1 MEERPES
8 EAMEKTQITSQ
19 FQLGLCCMFRD
30 QPIQFRTTTATSIG
44 KLAREAAL
52 KKLSDLCLGNACS
65 TLEALRYCSGVG
77 ISCFRINSQILPLKT
92 HPLVGYQITELPD
105 FELIVAKFKECGA
118 FSREHGLRTC
128 FHPDQFVVLNSQR
141 EEVIERSLLELEYQ
155 AEVAEW
161 VGADV
166 LNIHAGG
173 AYGDKTKALDVFAS
187 TVEDRVPKAVRK
199 ILTVENDD
207 ITYTPED
214 LLPLCDRLKIPL
226 VYDVHHHRC
235 RPDALSVEEA
245 TEKAIETWKN
255 AENKRRP
262 LFHISSPLDG
272 WKSPKPHRH
281 HDMIDPEDFPLL
293 WRSLDITVEVEAK
306 AKEVAVLSLFN
317 HLRAEG

>member
-1 MEERPES
+1 
-8 EAMEKTQITSQ
+8 MEKTQITSQ
-19 FQLGLCCMFRD
+19 LQLGLCCMFRD
-30 QPIQFRTTTATSIG
+30 QPILFRTTTATSIG
-44 KLAREAAL
+44 KLPREKAL
-52 KKLSDLCLGNACS
+52 KKLSDLCLGNAGS
-65 TLEALRYCSGVG
+65 TLEALRYCSEVG

-92 HPLVGYQITELPD
+92 HPLVGYEIAELPEA
-105 FELIVAKFKECGA
+105 ELIVSKFKECGE
-118 FSREHGLRTC
+118 FSRAHGLRTC

-141 EEVIERSLLELEYQ
+141 DEVIERSILELEYQ

-173 AYGDKTKALDVFAS
+173 AFGDKSKALDVFAK
-187 TVEDRVPKAVRK
+187 TVEERVPRAVRRL
-199 ILTVENDD
+199 LTIENDD

-235 RPDALSVEEA
+235 RPDSLSVEAA

-262 LFHISSPLDG
+262 LFHISSPLEG
-272 WKSPKPHRH
+272 WKAPKPQRH
-281 HDMIDPEDFPLL
+281 HDMIDPEDFPPL
-293 WRSLDITVEVEAK
+293 WRSLDITIEVEAK

-317 HLRAEG
+317 HLQAQG